1 MKINLYLE
9 HDSKEITYS
18 DLNFLDKTSKLSV
31 LTSETTLDVND
42 DDYVMK
48 NVVLKNAEDPITIK
62 SGRTLTV
69 DKATIKKNAKIKEIN
84 VKTVSG
90 SEGADST
97 NVNEF
102 ITQSLMVGGPSSVQN
117 IEGKFIRICIVLM
130 FNFKILFPQPF
141 EHANCYYCPYSLA
154 EMLAHNI
161 LLIIMNESLI
171 PRGHQEV

>member
-31 LTSETTLDVND
+31 LTSETTLNVKD

-48 NVVLKNAEDPITIK
+48 NVVLKNAEDPIIIK

-90 SEGADST
+90 SGGADST

-130 FNFKILFPQPF
+130 FHFKNIVSDTFGLCTLLFVITDSSP
-141 EHANCYYCPYSLA
+141 
-154 EMLAHNI
+154 
-161 LLIIMNESLI
+161 LLKCWYTISS
-171 PRGHQEV
+171 

>member
-1 MKINLYLE
+1 M
-9 HDSKEITYS
+9 
-18 DLNFLDKTSKLSV
+18 
-31 LTSETTLDVND
+31 LTSETTLNTED

-48 NVVLKNAEDPITIK
+48 NVVLKNAEAPIIIK

-90 SEGADST
+90 SGGADST

-117 IEGKFIRICIVLM
+117 IEGKFIRIFIVLM
-130 FNFKILFPQPF
+130 IPL
-141 EHANCYYCPYSLA
+141 ER
-154 EMLAHNI
+154 AHC
-161 LLIIMNESLI
+161 
-171 PRGHQEV
+171 